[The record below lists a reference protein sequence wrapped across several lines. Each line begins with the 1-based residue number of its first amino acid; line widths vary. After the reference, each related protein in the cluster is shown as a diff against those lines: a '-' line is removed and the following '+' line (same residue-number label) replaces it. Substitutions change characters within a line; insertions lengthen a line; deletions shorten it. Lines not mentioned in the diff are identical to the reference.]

1 VRPVGRLTL
10 SIISAVCKAT
20 VVSAQLRS
28 TMATGFSAPTV
39 GEARATGIKNSG
51 ISEYG
56 ADVIQPV
63 TSITGA
69 QFTPGKQIEFR
80 VRSSA
85 SRWLNWRETKLMV
98 RYKVAFGNETADGAA
113 GNNPPCDRTQLPPN
127 VYMQACANSQLFEA
141 VRLVQNGQT
150 IENQSAYPTCAAANL
165 YTKYSSEG
173 DSSGSNALLT
183 RRKDMRGL
191 VDDDGTFGDG
201 VVPLSELVNPKQAIL
216 AMAHDNTV
224 PGGSPFEVA
233 EPLWLAS
240 TQHGHYAAANDFQLF
255 LTINQHWLDDLFHSK
270 KLTTAKTKTLV
281 ATTTGSETTTLAPAE
296 ALTPVDH
303 PAYEHVVQ
311 GIPTTNDYAAKT
323 VYVEIESV
331 ELLANFVSAAAGPI
345 TPPSQSL
352 KFTEMQVTTRKLTS
366 SVVRESIVVPP
377 SVRTLLV
384 AMRQNVHSI
393 LADSEEFS
401 KAGAAIDELG
411 LTLASGA
418 GDSTTIP
425 QPFTSLVAQCGGRVV
440 PTQMY
445 SDLDVLHGKMAR
457 PYNDALSVVGKPS
470 GLRGVSWDYE
480 HYCGRR
486 SATGQ
491 RYPTGCTGTIGSV
504 AASKRVFGDSGPVFM
519 LRLLMPSSSL
529 SNMVEIRG
537 TLAANPA
544 PTAEQHLVVI
554 ALHDELLNTT
564 YAPPAELPVKT
575 EKVPII

>member
-1 VRPVGRLTL
+1 MRPVGRLTL

-270 KLTTAKTKTLV
+270 KLTTARTKTLV

-401 KAGAAIDELG
+401 KAGAGIDELG

>member
-401 KAGAAIDELG
+401 KAGAGIDELG

>member
-1 VRPVGRLTL
+1 MRPVGRSIL
-10 SIISAVCKAT
+10 SIISPVCKAT
-20 VVSAQLRS
+20 VLSAQLRS

-127 VYMQACANSQLFEA
+127 VYMQACPNSQLFEA

-191 VDDDGTFGDG
+191 VDDDGSFGDG

-270 KLTTAKTKTLV
+270 KLTTARTKTLV

-296 ALTPVDH
+296 ALTPIDH

-401 KAGAAIDELG
+401 KAGAGIDELG

-491 RYPTGCTGTIGSV
+491 KYPTDCTGTIGSV
-504 AASKRVFGDSGPVFM
+504 AAADRVFGDSGPVYM

>member
-1 VRPVGRLTL
+1 MRPVGRLIL

-281 ATTTGSETTTLAPAE
+281 ATTTGSETTTLAPAQ
-296 ALTPVDH
+296 ALTPIDH

-401 KAGAAIDELG
+401 KAGAGIDELG

-491 RYPTGCTGTIGSV
+491 KYPTDCTGTIGSV
-504 AASKRVFGDSGPVFM
+504 AAADRVFGDSGPVYM

>member
-1 VRPVGRLTL
+1 
-10 SIISAVCKAT
+10 
-20 VVSAQLRS
+20 
-28 TMATGFSAPTV
+28 MATGFSAPTV

-191 VDDDGTFGDG
+191 VDDDGTYGDG

-224 PGGSPFEVA
+224 AGGSPFEVA

-270 KLTTAKTKTLV
+270 KLTTAMTKTLV
-281 ATTTGSETTTLAPAE
+281 ATTTGSETTTLAPAQ
-296 ALTPVDH
+296 ALTPIDH

-401 KAGAAIDELG
+401 KAGAGIDELG

>member
-401 KAGAAIDELG
+401 KAGAGIDELG

-491 RYPTGCTGTIGSV
+491 RYPTDCTGTIGSV
-504 AASKRVFGDSGPVFM
+504 AAADRVFGDSGPVYM

>member
-401 KAGAAIDELG
+401 KAGAGIDELG

-564 YAPPAELPVKT
+564 YAPPGV
-575 EKVPII
+575 

>member
-1 VRPVGRLTL
+1 MRPVGRLIL

-270 KLTTAKTKTLV
+270 KLTTAMTKTLV
-281 ATTTGSETTTLAPAE
+281 ATTTGSETTTLAPAQ
-296 ALTPVDH
+296 ALTPIDH

-401 KAGAAIDELG
+401 KAGAGIDELG

-491 RYPTGCTGTIGSV
+491 KYSTDCTGTIGSV
-504 AASKRVFGDSGPVFM
+504 AAADRVFGDSGPVFM

>member
-491 RYPTGCTGTIGSV
+491 RYPTDCTGTIGSV
-504 AASKRVFGDSGPVFM
+504 AAADRVFGDSGPVYM

>member
-1 VRPVGRLTL
+1 MRPVGRSVLP
-10 SIISAVCKAT
+10 IISAVCKAT

-63 TSITGA
+63 TSITGP

-98 RYKVAFGNETADGAA
+98 RYKVAFGKATADGAA
-113 GNNPPCDRTQLPPN
+113 GNNPPCDRSELPPN

-201 VVPLSELVNPKQAIL
+201 VVPLSELVNPNQAIL

-270 KLTTAKTKTLV
+270 KLTTAMTKTLV

-384 AMRQNVHSI
+384 ACRQNVHSI

-401 KAGAAIDELG
+401 KAGAGIDELG

>member
-1 VRPVGRLTL
+1 MRPVGRLTL

-69 QFTPGKQIEFR
+69 QFSPGKQIEFR

-401 KAGAAIDELG
+401 KAGAGIDELG

-491 RYPTGCTGTIGSV
+491 RYPTDCTGTIGSV
-504 AASKRVFGDSGPVFM
+504 AAADRVFGDSGPVYM

>member
-191 VDDDGTFGDG
+191 VDDDGSFGDG

-270 KLTTAKTKTLV
+270 KLTTARTKTLV

-296 ALTPVDH
+296 ALTPIDH

-401 KAGAAIDELG
+401 KAGAGIDELG

>member
-1 VRPVGRLTL
+1 
-10 SIISAVCKAT
+10 
-20 VVSAQLRS
+20 
-28 TMATGFSAPTV
+28 
-39 GEARATGIKNSG
+39 
-51 ISEYG
+51 
-56 ADVIQPV
+56 
-63 TSITGA
+63 
-69 QFTPGKQIEFR
+69 
-80 VRSSA
+80 
-85 SRWLNWRETKLMV
+85 MV

-401 KAGAAIDELG
+401 KAGAGIDELG

-491 RYPTGCTGTIGSV
+491 KYPTDCTGTIGSV
-504 AASKRVFGDSGPVFM
+504 AAADRVFGDSGPVYM

>member
-1 VRPVGRLTL
+1 MRPVGRLTL

-69 QFTPGKQIEFR
+69 QFSPGKQIEFR

-191 VDDDGTFGDG
+191 VDDDGSFGDG

-384 AMRQNVHSI
+384 ACRQNVHSI

-491 RYPTGCTGTIGSV
+491 KYSTDCTGTIGSV
-504 AASKRVFGDSGPVFM
+504 AAADRVFGDSGPVYM

>member
-150 IENQSAYPTCAAANL
+150 IENQTSYPTCAAANL

-173 DSSGSNALLT
+173 DSSGSNALLS
-183 RRKDMRGL
+183 RRKDMRG
-191 VDDDGTFGDG
+191 VIDDDGTRGDG
-201 VVPLSELVNPKQAIL
+201 IVPLSELVNPKQAIL

-224 PGGSPFEVA
+224 AGGSPFEVA

-270 KLTTAKTKTLV
+270 NLTISQRAVADAALTTGVTDF
-281 ATTTGSETTTLAPAE
+281 
-296 ALTPVDH
+296 LTPVDYA
-303 PAYEHVVQ
+303 AYDTVVQ
-311 GIPTTNDYAAKT
+311 GIPTTDDFAANT

-411 LTLASGA
+411 LTLATGA
-418 GDSTTIP
+418 GNSTTIP

>member
-1 VRPVGRLTL
+1 
-10 SIISAVCKAT
+10 
-20 VVSAQLRS
+20 
-28 TMATGFSAPTV
+28 MATGFSAPTV

-191 VDDDGTFGDG
+191 VDDDGSFGDG

-384 AMRQNVHSI
+384 ACRQNVHSI

-401 KAGAAIDELG
+401 KAGAGIDELG

>member
-1 VRPVGRLTL
+1 
-10 SIISAVCKAT
+10 
-20 VVSAQLRS
+20 
-28 TMATGFSAPTV
+28 MATGFSAPTV

-56 ADVIQPV
+56 ADVIQPM

-69 QFTPGKQIEFR
+69 QFSPGKQIEFR

-491 RYPTGCTGTIGSV
+491 RYPTDCTGTIGSV
-504 AASKRVFGDSGPVFM
+504 AAADRVFGDSGPVYM